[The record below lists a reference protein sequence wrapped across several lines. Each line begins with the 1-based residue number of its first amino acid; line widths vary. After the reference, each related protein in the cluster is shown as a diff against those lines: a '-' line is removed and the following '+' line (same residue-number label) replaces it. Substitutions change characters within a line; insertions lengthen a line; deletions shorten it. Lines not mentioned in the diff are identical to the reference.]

1 VVGIGYTAYFTYN
14 YITNISARDEF
25 GKKLD
30 EIEDSTGL
38 NLKQVAQVTGGAVQV
53 EPSRPIA

>member
-1 VVGIGYTAYFTYN
+1 VGIGYSAFFAYSYFTDA
-14 YITNISARDEF
+14 TSRDDF

-38 NLKQVAQVTGGAVQV
+38 NLKQVNGHP
-53 EPSRPIA
+53 EPLNPKP